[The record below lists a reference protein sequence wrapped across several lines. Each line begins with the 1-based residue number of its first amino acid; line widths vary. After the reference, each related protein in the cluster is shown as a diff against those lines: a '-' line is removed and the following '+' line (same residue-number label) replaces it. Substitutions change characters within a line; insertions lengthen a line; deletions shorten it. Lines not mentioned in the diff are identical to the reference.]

1 MDVRQVLRH
10 AQLCTFAIC
19 VPLNSYM
26 VRNNLSQLHFSE
38 VYELLSIEH
47 FRLDL
52 TNCLREKSQD
62 LVVSIL
68 LTAFLFS
75 NSTGLAILRLI
86 DAESAKQLPSLSV
99 PRMHFLPWVLLAG
112 RIGS

>member
-1 MDVRQVLRH
+1 MS
-10 AQLCTFAIC
+10 F
-19 VPLNSYM
+19 
-26 VRNNLSQLHFSE
+26 
-38 VYELLSIEH
+38 EH

-62 LVVSIL
+62 LVFSVL
-68 LTAFLFS
+68 LTAFLVS
-75 NSTGLAILRLI
+75 NSTGLAILQLI
-86 DAESAKQLPSLSV
+86 DAESAKKLPSLSE